1 MVLVCVLPPSSCPR
15 DAGGGFVQNKVVK
28 KEKKEGPLHLKA
40 LKEFFEFVFVVV
52 NAPKQQLPQQQQ
64 QQLVVENALFVFVCA
79 LFVFVCAS
87 CQVHVAEKPRSSRGR
102 SAKRIRS

>member
-1 MVLVCVLPPSSCPR
+1 MQSV
-15 DAGGGFVQNKVVK
+15 VVK

-40 LKEFFEFVFVVV
+40 LKFFEFKSPVVV
-52 NAPKQQLPQQQQ
+52 NAPEQQLPQQQQ

-102 SAKRIRS
+102 SARRIRS

>member
-1 MVLVCVLPPSSCPR
+1 M
-15 DAGGGFVQNKVVK
+15 QNVVVK

-40 LKEFFEFVFVVV
+40 LKFFEFVFVVV
-52 NAPKQQLPQQQQ
+52 NAPEQQLPQQQQ
-64 QQLVVENALFVFVCA
+64 QQLVGENALFVFVCA

-102 SAKRIRS
+102 SARRIRS